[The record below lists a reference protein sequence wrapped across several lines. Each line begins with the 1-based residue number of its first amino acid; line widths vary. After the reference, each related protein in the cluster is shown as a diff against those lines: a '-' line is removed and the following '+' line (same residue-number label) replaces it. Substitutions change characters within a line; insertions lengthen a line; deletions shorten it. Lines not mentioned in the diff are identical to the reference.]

1 MTLRQGYATLKI
13 EKKKRTLILKELQ
26 QLNME
31 KITAGIHA
39 ADGQQK
45 VSDSGFRLID
55 VAVQNEYGNSWIT
68 KKTQRFFKNDK
79 WWTIKKGTNIKIPA
93 TRFVSRIIQDPNEK
107 RSLIDNFKA
116 ELHIL
121 LNYGEGGKL
130 YSVRELV
137 KNIGS
142 YRRDRIKNGIDKK
155 IFDPNAAM
163 TIAIKGFDK
172 RLFETGTLY
181 NAIKYRS
188 KKARVEG

>member
-1 MTLRQGYATLKI
+1 MTLKQGYATLKI

-55 VAVQNEYGNSWIT
+55 VAVQNEYGNSWT
-68 KKTQRFFKNDK
+68 MPRSVSFFKNGK
-79 WWTIKKGTNIKIPA
+79 WRYIKKDTKIKIPA
-93 TRFVSRIIQDPNEK
+93 THFVSRIIQDPNEK

-121 LNYGEGGKL
+121 FKYGEGGKF
-130 YSVRELV
+130 YSVKDVV

-142 YRRDRIKNGIDKK
+142 YMRDRIKKSIDDK
-155 IFDPNAAM
+155 IFDKNKES

>member
-13 EKKKRTLILKELQ
+13 EKKKRTLVFKELQ

-45 VSDSGFRLID
+45 VSDSDFRLID
-55 VAVQNEYGNSWIT
+55 VAVQNEYGNSYTIN
-68 KKTQRFFKNDK
+68 KTRRFFKNGK
-79 WWTIKKGTNIKIPA
+79 WWTIKKGTNINIPA
-93 TRFVSRIIQDPNEK
+93 TRFVSRIIQDPYEK

-121 LNYGEGGKL
+121 FK
-130 YSVRELV
+130 YSKWYSAKDVV

-142 YRRDRIKNGIDKK
+142 YMRDRIKNGIDKK
-155 IFDPNAAM
+155 IFVPNALM

-181 NAIKYRS
+181 NAIKFRS
-188 KKARVEG
+188 KKARAEG

>member
-1 MTLRQGYATLKI
+1 MTLRQAYATLKI
-13 EKKKRTLILKELQ
+13 EKKKRTLVFKELQ

-45 VSDSGFRLID
+45 VSKNGFKLID

-68 KKTQRFFKNDK
+68 KKTVRFFKNGR
-79 WWTIKKGTNIKIPA
+79 WWAIKKGTKIKIPA

-121 LNYGEGGKL
+121 FKYGEGGKF
-130 YSVRELV
+130 YSVKDVV

-142 YRRDRIKNGIDKK
+142 YMRDRIKNGIDKK
-155 IFDPNAAM
+155 IFVPNAPM

-181 NAIKYRS
+181 NAIKFRS

>member
-1 MTLRQGYATLKI
+1 MTLQQGYATLKI
-13 EKKKRTLILKELQ
+13 EKKKRTLVFKELQ

-45 VSDSGFRLID
+45 VSESGFRLID
-55 VAVQNEYGNSWIT
+55 VAVQNEYGNSYT
-68 KKTQRFFKNDK
+68 VNKTRRFFKNGK
-79 WWTIKKGTNIKIPA
+79 WWTIKKGTNINIPA

-121 LNYGEGGKL
+121 FKYGEGGKF
-130 YSVRELV
+130 YSVKDV
-137 KNIGS
+137 IKNIGS
-142 YRRDRIKNGIDKK
+142 YMRDRIKNGIDKK
-155 IFDPNAAM
+155 IFIPNAPM

-172 RLFETGTLY
+172 RLFEIGTLY
-181 NAIKYRS
+181 NAIKFRS